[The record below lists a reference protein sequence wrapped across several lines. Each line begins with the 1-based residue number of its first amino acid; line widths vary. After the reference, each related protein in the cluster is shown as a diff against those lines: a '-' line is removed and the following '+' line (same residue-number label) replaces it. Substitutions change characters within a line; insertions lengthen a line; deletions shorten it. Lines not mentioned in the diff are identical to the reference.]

1 MFERSARVAACLGA
15 AALSL
20 ALAPTASAAE
30 VTLNLI
36 SAFPKTHIFTTPLQK
51 FIDEVNQKG
60 KGSVQ
65 IRFVGGPEVTPV
77 PEQIGSVQRGI
88 NQMYYGSMSYFL
100 GKIPETRSLILSDY
114 NAMEL
119 REKGATA
126 ILNKY
131 FEKKPELHYLSYFGS
146 GYTFHIYLRKKPKRT
161 PDGDGIDL
169 SGWRIRGGSVYQP
182 VFGIFGASAVPV
194 HTAEIFTALQ
204 RGTVDGIGW
213 LNRGLTDFSWEKHIK
228 YRVLPCTGMFSLKTG
243 TVAGLAARLS
253 NMARRDLPGGDDV
266 SIVVQLAKWRSLSK
280 QAQDVLSSVG
290 VKYERIAHEFFQQG
304 AAAELAKLRA
314 AGMKDIALKGDHVAK
329 FREAASK
336 SMWDI
341 VEEKGGKSARQELE
355 AAFTKKKM

>member
-1 MFERSARVAACLGA
+1 MFGKSKQITTYLA
-15 AALSL
+15 AAVIPI
-20 ALAPTASAAE
+20 ALAPTVSAAE

-36 SAFPKTHIFTTPLQK
+36 SAFPKTHIFTTPLKQ
-51 FIDEVNQKG
+51 FIDETNKRG
-60 KGSVQ
+60 KGSVK

-100 GKIPETRSLILSDY
+100 GKIPESRALILSAY
-114 NAMEL
+114 SAMEL

-126 ILNKY
+126 VLNKY
-131 FEKKPELHYLSYFGS
+131 FNEKPKLHYLSYMGS

-161 PDGDGIDL
+161 PDGGGLDL
-169 SGWRIRGGSVYQP
+169 SGLRIRGGSVYQP
-182 VFGIFGASAVPV
+182 VFGVFGASAVPV

-228 YRVLPCTGMFSLKTG
+228 YRVLPSYWQG
-243 TVAGLAARLS
+243 
-253 NMARRDLPGGDDV
+253 DV
-266 SIVVQLAKWRSLSK
+266 SLVVQLDKWRSLSK
-280 QAQDVLSSVG
+280 NAKDVLSTIG
-290 VKYERIAHEFFQQG
+290 VKYERVAHEFFAGG
-304 AAAELAKLRA
+304 AADELAKLRA
-314 AGMKDIALKGDHVAK
+314 AGMKDVSLKGDHVAK
-329 FREAASK
+329 FREASTK

-341 VEEKGGKSARQELE
+341 VEKKAGKSARQELE

>member
-1 MFERSARVAACLGA
+1 MFEKSARITAYLGA

-20 ALAPTASAAE
+20 ALAPATSAAE

-36 SAFPKTHIFTTPLQK
+36 SAFPKTHIFTTPLQQ
-51 FIDEVNQKG
+51 FIDEANQKG

-77 PEQIGSVQRGI
+77 TEQIGSVQRGI
-88 NQMYYGSMSYFL
+88 NHMYYGSMSYFL

-119 REKGATA
+119 REKGALA
-126 ILNKY
+126 VLNKY
-131 FEKKPELHYLSYFGS
+131 FEKKPKLHYLSYFGS
-146 GYTFHIYLRKKPKRT
+146 GYTFHIYLRKKPNRT
-161 PDGDGIDL
+161 PDGGGIDL

-182 VFGIFGASAVPV
+182 VFGVFGACAVPV

-204 RGTVDGIGW
+204 RGTVEGIGW

-228 YRVLPCTGMFSLKTG
+228 YRVLPSYWQG
-243 TVAGLAARLS
+243 
-253 NMARRDLPGGDDV
+253 DV
-266 SIVVQLAKWRSLSK
+266 SIVLQLAKWDSLSK
-280 QAQDVLSSVG
+280 QAQDVLNSVG
-290 VKYERIAHEFFQQG
+290 AKYERVAHEFFAGG

-329 FREAASK
+329 FREASTK

>member
-1 MFERSARVAACLGA
+1 MFEKSARITAYLGA

-20 ALAPTASAAE
+20 ALAPAASAAE

-36 SAFPKTHIFTTPLQK
+36 SAFPKTHIFTTPLQQ
-51 FIDEVNQKG
+51 FIDEANRKG

-88 NQMYYGSMSYFL
+88 NQMYYGSISYFL
-100 GKIPETRSLILSDY
+100 GQIDESRALILSDY

-119 REKGATA
+119 RKKGATA
-126 ILNKY
+126 VLNKY
-131 FEKKPELHYLSYFGS
+131 FEKKPKLHYLAYFGS

-161 PDGDGIDL
+161 ADGGGIDL
-169 SGWRIRGGSVYQP
+169 SGWRLRGVSIYQP
-182 VFGIFGASAVPV
+182 VFGQFGASAVPV
-194 HTAEIFTALQ
+194 HTAEVFSALQ

-228 YRVLPCTGMFSLKTG
+228 YRILPSFWQG
-243 TVAGLAARLS
+243 
-253 NMARRDLPGGDDV
+253 DV

-280 QAQDVLSSVG
+280 KAQDVLTSVG
-290 VKYERIAHEFFQQG
+290 VKYERVAHEFFAQG
-304 AAAELAKLRA
+304 AAGELAKLRA
-314 AGMKDIALKGDHVAK
+314 AGMKDMALKGDHVVK

-336 SMWDI
+336 SLWKI
-341 VEEKGGKSARQELE
+341 VEEKGGSSARQELE

>member
-1 MFERSARVAACLGA
+1 MIGRSSRITAYLGA
-15 AALSL
+15 VALPI
-20 ALAPTASAAE
+20 ALAPAASAAE
-30 VTLNLI
+30 MTLNLI
-36 SAFPKTHIFTTPLQK
+36 SAFPKTHIFTTPLKQ
-51 FIDEVNQKG
+51 FIDETNKRG

-77 PEQIGSVQRGI
+77 TEQIGSVQRGI

-100 GKIPETRSLILSDY
+100 GKIPESRSLILSDY

-126 ILNKY
+126 VLNKY
-131 FEKKPELHYLSYFGS
+131 FAKKPKLHYLSYFGS

-182 VFGIFGASAVPV
+182 VFGVFGASAVPI

-228 YRVLPCTGMFSLKTG
+228 YRVLPSYWRG
-243 TVAGLAARLS
+243 
-253 NMARRDLPGGDDV
+253 DV
-266 SIVVQLAKWRSLSK
+266 SLVVQLAKWRSLSK
-280 QAQDVLSSVG
+280 KAQDVLSSIG
-290 VKYERIAHEFFQQG
+290 VKYERVAHEFFAGG

-329 FREAASK
+329 FREASTK